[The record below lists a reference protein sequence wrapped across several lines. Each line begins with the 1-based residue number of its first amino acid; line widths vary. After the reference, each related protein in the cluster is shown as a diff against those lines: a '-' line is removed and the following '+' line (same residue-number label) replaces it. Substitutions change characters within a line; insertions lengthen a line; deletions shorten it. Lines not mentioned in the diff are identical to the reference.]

1 MIRYVTR
8 RLLAAVPVLLLV
20 ALIAFLLMRLIPG
33 DPAIVMLG
41 QEADAQTLASL
52 RRELGLDR
60 AVPVQFAAWLARVAR
75 GDLGRS
81 VRDHRP
87 VLPAVL
93 ERLPATVELT
103 ALALGIGVVVAIP
116 LGVVTALRRGSATD
130 FIGSVAALTGVSI
143 PNFWLAVLLIFL
155 FAVVLRWLPPSGYVA
170 LTQAPAAN
178 LQLMIMPA
186 ITLGLWLAAAV
197 MRQVRSSVLEV
208 ADLEFVRTAR
218 AKGLREGRVITVHVL
233 RNALI
238 PVVTTLGLQTGRLMG
253 GAVIT
258 ETIFTIPGVGRLA
271 VDAIFARDFPM
282 VQGVVLLM
290 AIAILLSN
298 LAVDLAYMALDPRIS
313 YG

>member
-1 MIRYVTR
+1 MIRYVIR

-20 ALIAFLLMRLIPG
+20 GLIAFLLMRLIPG

-41 QEADAQTLASL
+41 HEADPQTLASL
-52 RRELGLDR
+52 RRDLGLDHSLP
-60 AVPVQFAAWLARVAR
+60 AQFAAWLGRAAQ

-87 VLPAVL
+87 VLGAVL

-103 ALALGIGVVVAIP
+103 ALALVIGVIVALP
-116 LGVVTALRRGSATD
+116 LGVVTALRRGSAID
-130 FIGSVAALTGVSI
+130 LIGSVAALTGVSV

-155 FAVVLRWLPPSGYVA
+155 FAVVLRWLPPSGYAA
-170 LTQAPAAN
+170 LTRAPAAN

-208 ADLEFVRTAR
+208 MDLEFVRTAR
-218 AKGLREGRVITVHVL
+218 AKGLRELRIILSHVL

-238 PVVTTLGLQTGRLMG
+238 PVVTTLGLQMGRLMG

-290 AIAILLSN
+290 AIAVLLSN
-298 LAVDLAYMALDPRIS
+298 LLVDLCYAALDPRIS

>member
-1 MIRYVTR
+1 MIRYAVR
-8 RLLAAVPVLLLV
+8 RLLAAVPVLFLV
-20 ALIAFLLMRLIPG
+20 AIIAFLLMRLIPG

-41 QEADAQTLASL
+41 QEADPQTLASL
-52 RRELGLDR
+52 RRDLGLDR
-60 AVPVQFAAWLARVAR
+60 PLPVQFATWLGRAAR

-81 VRDHRP
+81 IRDHRP
-87 VLPAVL
+87 VVGAVL
-93 ERLPATVELT
+93 ERLPATAELT
-103 ALALGIGVVVAIP
+103 ALALAIGVSVALP
-116 LGVVTALRRGSATD
+116 LGIVTALRRGSVVD
-130 FIGSVAALTGVSI
+130 FLGSVAALTGVSI
-143 PNFWLAVLLIFL
+143 PNFWMAVLLIFL

-178 LQLMIMPA
+178 LQLMIMPS

-197 MRQVRSSVLEV
+197 TRQVRSSVLEV
-208 ADLEFVRTAR
+208 MDLDFIRTAR
-218 AKGLREGRVITVHVL
+218 AKGLRQGRVIAAHVL

-258 ETIFTIPGVGRLA
+258 ETIFAVPGVGRLA

-290 AIAILLSN
+290 AVAVLLSN
-298 LAVDLAYMALDPRIS
+298 LLVDLCYAVLDPRIS